1 MGVSIEMGKTKK
13 KFCYFGTLI
22 TFVTGIVCGVLV
34 LASSYDSAVR
44 HLFEPITSFLGVG
57 GFVLSA
63 GLILPVTVLCAEYY
77 FNHKVDFERG
87 KRNEAI
93 LRREEAI
100 RKTEEEE
107 RKAEEAR
114 KVAEANAELWGK
126 RWEIYIKPL
135 LKLILIALAILVVVI
150 VIVGGIESFISS
162 FGIIAFLLVIV
173 IIILLVKR

>member
-1 MGVSIEMGKTKK
+1 MNKTKK

-22 TFVTGIVCGVLV
+22 TFVFGVVCSVLV
-34 LASSYDSAVR
+34 LTSGYDSPVWY
-44 HLFEPITSFLGVG
+44 LFEPVIRFLGVG
-57 GFVLSA
+57 GFVFSV
-63 GLILPVTVLCAEYY
+63 GMIVPIIVLCAEYY
-77 FNHKVDFERG
+77 FNHKKDFDRT
-87 KRNEAI
+87 KKNKAI